1 MVEFLHS
8 LTPDF
13 FDALVLAVIMI
24 GLALAAVRLYSDFT
38 RKLPPQKTPPAQK
51 HEVTDRQGRP

>member
-1 MVEFLHS
+1 MDFLRS

-13 FDALVLAVIMI
+13 FDSMVCGVIII

-38 RKLPPQKTPPAQK
+38 RKLPPEDTPPK
-51 HEVTDRQGRP
+51 PPKNNESD

>member
-13 FDALVLAVIMI
+13 FDALVLAVIII

-38 RKLPPQKTPPAQK
+38 RKLPPQPPEQK
-51 HEVTDRQGRP
+51 YDLIDRQSRP